1 MTEPVTRAVD
11 LPFFIDIPRYR
22 WRLETLDGI
31 RCLVPGERLGRAR
44 YIGDPGL
51 LAFLTGAKLRSDQEL
66 LDYANARSGLFVKDG
81 QQPLPEIVEAWRSE
95 SLVLRTV
102 TDLRAIRALLVP
114 EARDLRLQRH
124 PASAALERT
133 ASNAFA
139 SAAAALIDTMDDL
152 RPDYSRKRG
161 TRYDGTSESALL
173 AWLDATAEEHWEA
186 EVPVSRWFMAPV
198 AHKTTHLASVAP
210 VIRCRTP
217 LGYAYGQLLSVL
229 EGQSAEVEAA
239 MAAAAAR
246 RASPSGPGGED
257 GSTATAGLPQ
267 LECYRCGVQLDPV
280 DPATGRKRRS
290 DLRWCPDCRRSLNR
304 DAQRRRRA
312 AR

>member
-11 LPFFIDIPRYR
+11 LPFLIDIPRYQ

-44 YIGDPGL
+44 FTGDPDL
-51 LAFLTGAKLRSDQEL
+51 LAFLTGARRRSDQEL
-66 LDYANARSGLFVKDG
+66 LDYANTRSGLFVKDG
-81 QQPLPEIVEAWRSE
+81 QQPLPEVVGAWRSE
-95 SLVLRTV
+95 SLILGTL
-102 TDLRAIRALLVP
+102 TDLRAIRAQLVP
-114 EARDLRLQRH
+114 ASGPGVRRH
-124 PASAALERT
+124 PLAAALDRT
-133 ASNAFA
+133 ESNVFA
-139 SAAAALIDTMDDL
+139 SATAALIDSMDDL
-152 RPDYSRKRG
+152 RPEYSRRRG
-161 TRYDGTSESALL
+161 SRNDGTSETALL

-186 EVPVSRWFMAPV
+186 EVPVARWFMAPV

-217 LGYAYGQLLSVL
+217 LGYAYGQLLSFL

-239 MAAAAAR
+239 MASAAAR
-246 RASPSGPGGED
+246 RASPSGAGGDDEP
-257 GSTATAGLPQ
+257 TPTAGLPH
-267 LECYRCGVQLDPV
+267 LECRRCGVQLDPV
-280 DPATGRKRRS
+280 DPVTGRKRRT

-304 DAQRRRRA
+304 DAQRRRRS

>member
-11 LPFFIDIPRYR
+11 LPFLIDIPRYR

-44 YIGDPGL
+44 YVGDPGL
-51 LAFLTGAKLRSDQEL
+51 LAFLTGAKLRTDEEL
-66 LDYANARSGLFVKDG
+66 LDYANLASGLFVKDG
-81 QQPLPEIVEAWRSE
+81 QQPLPEIAEAWRSE
-95 SLVLRTV
+95 SRILRAL
-102 TDLRAIRALLVP
+102 TDLRALRALLVRVSGP
-114 EARDLRLQRH
+114 GVRRH
-124 PASAALERT
+124 PAAVTLDRT

-139 SAAAALIDTMDDL
+139 TAAAVLIDTMDDL
-152 RPDYSRKRG
+152 RPEYSRMKGNRN
-161 TRYDGTSESALL
+161 DGTSESALL
-173 AWLDATAEEHWEA
+173 SWLDATAEEHWEA

-217 LGYAYGQLLSVL
+217 LGYAYAQLLSVL

-239 MAAAAAR
+239 MASAAATRGSSSGTR
-246 RASPSGPGGED
+246 RD
-257 GSTATAGLPQ
+257 DRSTATAGLRQ
-267 LECYRCGVQLDPV
+267 LECQRCGVPLDPV
-280 DPATGRKRRS
+280 DPATSRKRRS

>member
-1 MTEPVTRAVD
+1 VTEPVTRAAD
-11 LPFFIDIPRYR
+11 LQFLIDIPRYR

-44 YIGDPGL
+44 FTGDAGL
-51 LAFLTGAKLRSDQEL
+51 LALLTGAQRRPDQEL
-66 LDYANARSGLFVKDG
+66 LDYANTRSGLFVKDG
-81 QQPLPEIVEAWRSE
+81 QQPLPEVVGAWRSE
-95 SLVLRTV
+95 SLILRAL
-102 TDLRAIRALLVP
+102 TDLRAIRARIIP
-114 EARDLRLQRH
+114 ETGGPGVRKH
-124 PASAALERT
+124 PAAAALDRT
-133 ASNAFA
+133 ASSLFA
-139 SAAAALIDTMDDL
+139 SAAAALIDSMDDL
-152 RPDYSRKRG
+152 RPDYSRRRG
-161 TRYDGTSESALL
+161 SRNDGTSETALL

-186 EVPVSRWFMAPV
+186 EVPVARWFMAPV

-217 LGYAYGQLLSVL
+217 LGYAYGQLLSLL
-229 EGQSAEVEAA
+229 EGQSAGVEAA
-239 MAAAAAR
+239 MASAAAKR
-246 RASPSGPGGED
+246 VSPSGTGGDD
-257 GSTATAGLPQ
+257 GSTATAGLSQ
-267 LECYRCGVQLDPV
+267 LECRRCAVQLDPV

>member
-1 MTEPVTRAVD
+1 VTEPVTGAAD
-11 LPFFIDIPRYR
+11 LSFLIDIPRYR

-44 YIGDPGL
+44 FTGDPGL
-51 LAFLTGAKLRSDQEL
+51 LAFLTGAERWSDQEL

-81 QQPLPEIVEAWRSE
+81 RPALPEVVRAWRSE
-95 SLVLRTV
+95 SLVLRTL
-102 TDLRAIRALLVP
+102 TDLRALRARLVP
-114 EARDLRLQRH
+114 ASGPGVRRH
-124 PASAALERT
+124 PLAAAVDRT
-133 ASNAFA
+133 ASNVFA
-139 SAAAALIDTMDDL
+139 SAAAALIDSMDDM
-152 RPDYSRKRG
+152 RPDYSRRRG
-161 TRYDGTSESALL
+161 SRNDGTSESALL

-217 LGYAYGQLLSVL
+217 LGYAYGQLLSFL

-239 MAAAAAR
+239 MASAAAR
-246 RASPSGPGGED
+246 RASPSGTGGD
-257 GSTATAGLPQ
+257 DKSTATAGLPQ
-267 LECYRCGVQLDPV
+267 LECHRCGVQLDPV

>member
-1 MTEPVTRAVD
+1 VTEPVTGAAD
-11 LPFFIDIPRYR
+11 LPFLIDIPRYR

-44 YIGDPGL
+44 FTGDPGL
-51 LAFLTGAKLRSDQEL
+51 LAFLTGAELRSDQEL

-81 QQPLPEIVEAWRSE
+81 QDPLPEVVGAWHSE
-95 SLVLRTV
+95 SFILGTLSQLRP
-102 TDLRAIRALLVP
+102 IRSRLVP
-114 EARDLRLQRH
+114 LSGPGVRRH
-124 PASAALERT
+124 PLAAVLDRD
-133 ASNAFA
+133 ASNVFA
-139 SAAAALIDTMDDL
+139 SGAAALIASMGDL
-152 RPDYSRKRG
+152 RPDYSRR
-161 TRYDGTSESALL
+161 RASHNDGTLESALL

-186 EVPVSRWFMAPV
+186 SVPLSSWTGALI

-210 VIRCRTP
+210 VIRCRTA

-229 EGQSAEVEAA
+229 EGQSEEFEAA
-239 MAAAAAR
+239 MASAAAR
-246 RASPSGPGGED
+246 RASPSSTGGDD
-257 GSTATAGLPQ
+257 GSMATAGLPQ
-267 LECYRCGVQLDPV
+267 LECHLCGVQLDPV

-312 AR
+312 AP

>member
-1 MTEPVTRAVD
+1 VTEPVTRAVD
-11 LPFFIDIPRYR
+11 LPFLIDIPRYR

-44 YIGDPGL
+44 YTGDPGL
-51 LAFLTGAKLRSDQEL
+51 LAFLTSARRLSDQEL
-66 LDYANARSGLFVKDG
+66 LDYANARSGLFVKDR
-81 QQPLPEIVEAWRSE
+81 QQPLPEVVGAWRSE
-95 SLVLRTV
+95 SLILRAL
-102 TDLRAIRALLVP
+102 TDLRAIRALILP
-114 EARDLRLQRH
+114 EARGLGVRKD
-124 PASAALERT
+124 PAAAALDRT
-133 ASNAFA
+133 ASNVSA
-139 SAAAALIDTMDDL
+139 SAAAALIDSMDDL
-152 RPDYSRKRG
+152 RPDYSRRRG
-161 TRYDGTSESALL
+161 SRNDGTSDSALL

-217 LGYAYGQLLSVL
+217 LGYAYGQLLSFL

-246 RASPSGPGGED
+246 RAAPSGTGGDD

-267 LECYRCGVQLDPV
+267 LECHRCGVLLDPV

-312 AR
+312 SR